1 MATKTKTHKLAT
13 GTIEAAVKQ
22 VATSY
27 TMFDIIDLLDETMAE
42 QPALHSRV
50 LESMCWMID
59 SSCISQARTVL
70 FERWK
75 DIDPEEVTD
84 FDGFCQDIGEELSR
98 SSHFDFDGDEKTL
111 ATLLALRTQW
121 HDDAYAAAGAD
132 DRDYKSKSL
141 REQMEQEKAQKP
153 NVGTRANYRKM
164 AQLEAA
170 GRSTLTDG
178 LMNTLVKARG
188 ALDKAA
194 KALDNLPDEHDPI
207 YTGDNAAL
215 IYADEFSNLNAA
227 WVSAKAKVEQAELEY
242 NTTIENKEQ
251 RFYDAYMEADTA
263 ASTQRIES
271 NKRLMPTILEIL
283 RAASKHAPAS
293 AKFND
298 LPEVKQKQLTTF
310 AVGVIERCKV
320 DVAKKY
326 ARQPIAF
333 AHIAEAAY
341 LCTQKL
347 NDVIRVKY
355 NSSCELELVRTQGS
369 IEHERGQKRKACSID

>member
-1 MATKTKTHKLAT
+1 MATKTKTHKLAS
-13 GTIEAAVKQ
+13 GTIEAAAKQ

-27 TMFDIIDLLDETMAE
+27 TMFDIIDLLDETMHE

-50 LESMCWMID
+50 LESMCWMVD
-59 SSCISQARTVL
+59 SSCISQARTIL

-75 DIDPEEVTD
+75 DINPEEVVD

-98 SSHFDFDGDEKTL
+98 SSHFEFDCNEKTL
-111 ATLLALRTQW
+111 STLLALRTQW
-121 HDDAYAAAGAD
+121 HDDAYAATVAD

-141 REQMEQEKAQKP
+141 REQMEQEKVQKP
-153 NVGTRANYRKM
+153 NLGTRTNFRKL

-194 KALDNLPDEHDPI
+194 VALDEF
-207 YTGDNAAL
+207 TGDNAS
-215 IYADEFSNLNAA
+215 DEGVKLN
-227 WVSAKAKVEQAELEY
+227 VSWTKAKANVEQAETEY
-242 NTTIENKEQ
+242 TTTIANKEQ
-251 RFYDAYMEADTA
+251 RFYEAYMEAETA
-263 ASTQRIES
+263 GNTQRVES
-271 NKRLMPTILEIL
+271 NRRLMPTILEIL

-293 AKFND
+293 SKFND

-310 AVGVIERCKV
+310 AVGVVERCKV

-347 NDVIRVKY
+347 SDVIRVKY
-355 NSSCELELVRTQGS
+355 HSSGELEMIRTQGS
-369 IEHERGQKRKACSID
+369 IDHERGQKRSACSIG